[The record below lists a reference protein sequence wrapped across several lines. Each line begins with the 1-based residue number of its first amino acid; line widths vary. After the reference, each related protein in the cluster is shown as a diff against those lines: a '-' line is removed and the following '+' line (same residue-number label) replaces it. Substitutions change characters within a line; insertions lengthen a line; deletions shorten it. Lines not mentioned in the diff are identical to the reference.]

1 MRNKVMIA
9 VPNLGHLHVNLVERI
24 LRWHLTGGSYE
35 TITLLAPRGIQPHDA
50 ARNYCVQAFLQ
61 TDFTHL
67 FFLDSDVIPPLEALN
82 ALLDADKDIIAGLYP
97 AMKFRENRQIKEM
110 CVYNRIGYAQTDG
123 SSEYRL
129 EEAHGSGVQEIDCAG
144 TGCLL
149 IKREVFEKLAPP
161 HFQFL
166 YTEKG
171 LSAVGEDINFCRKAT
186 EAGFKIYAHFGII
199 CQHAKEIL
207 L

>member
-1 MRNKVMIA
+1 MKNKVMIA
-9 VPNLGHLHVNLVERI
+9 VPNLGHLHVNLVEKI
-24 LRWHLTGGSYE
+24 LRWHLTAGSYE

-50 ARNYCVQAFLQ
+50 ARNYCVHAFLQ

-67 FFLDSDVIPPLEALN
+67 FFLDSDVVPPLEALD

-97 AMKFRENRQIKEM
+97 TMKFRNEQQVKEM
-110 CVYNRIGYAQTDG
+110 AVFNRIAYAQTDG
-123 SSEYRL
+123 ESQYRL
-129 EEAHGSGVQEIDCAG
+129 EEAHGIGIQEIDRAG

-149 IKREVFEKLAPP
+149 IKRHVLETLPRP

-166 YTEKG
+166 YNEVG
-171 LSAVGEDINFCRKAT
+171 ISAVGEDINFCRKAQ
-186 EAGFKIYAHFGII
+186 EAGFKIYAHFGIV